1 MASSRVQRRSG
12 RPVPFA
18 HQVVAAAVVAGVLSG
33 APSTVHALVTGRPVL
48 GAARAAGEVLGR
60 SGLARGLA
68 AHAALSLVWAAVLG
82 AVLPRRR
89 RVLRGALGGLAIAGL
104 DLTIAERRFP
114 DIAALPRLP
123 QVLDH
128 VAFGAL
134 VGVVLDLL
142 DVADPG

>member
-1 MASSRVQRRSG
+1 MASSRVHRRSG
-12 RPVPFA
+12 GPIPFA
-18 HQVVAAAVVAGVLSG
+18 RQVVAAAVVAGVLSG
-33 APSTVHALVTGRPVL
+33 APSTVHALVTRRPVL

-60 SGLARGLA
+60 SGLARGLV
-68 AHAALSLVWAAVLG
+68 AHAALSLAWAGVLA

-89 RVLRGALGGLAIAGL
+89 RVLGGALGGLAIAGL
-104 DLTIAERRFP
+104 DLAVAERRFP

-134 VGVVLDLL
+134 VGVVLEA
-142 DVADPG
+142 ADQG

>member
-1 MASSRVQRRSG
+1 MASSRVHRRSG

-33 APSTVHALVTGRPVL
+33 APSTVHALVTRRPVL

-68 AHAALSLVWAAVLG
+68 AHAALSLAWAGVLA

-89 RVLRGALGGLAIAGL
+89 RVLGGALAGLAIAGL

-134 VGVVLDLL
+134 VGAVLEATDQ
-142 DVADPG
+142 G

>member
-1 MASSRVQRRSG
+1 MASSRFQRRSG
-12 RPVPFA
+12 RAPFA

-68 AHAALSLVWAAVLG
+68 AHAGLSLAWAGVLA

-89 RVLRGALGGLAIAGL
+89 RVLGGALAGLAIAGL
-104 DLTIAERRFP
+104 DLTVAERRFP

-134 VGVVLDLL
+134 VGAVLHASDQ
-142 DVADPG
+142 D

>member
-12 RPVPFA
+12 RPVPVA

-33 APSTVHALVTGRPVL
+33 APSTIHALVTGRPVL

-60 SGLARGLA
+60 SGLARGLV
-68 AHAALSLVWAAVLG
+68 AHAALSLAWAGVLA

-89 RVLRGALGGLAIAGL
+89 RVLGGALAGLAIAGL
-104 DLTIAERRFP
+104 DLTVAERRFP

-134 VGVVLDLL
+134 VGVVLEA
-142 DVADPG
+142 ADPG